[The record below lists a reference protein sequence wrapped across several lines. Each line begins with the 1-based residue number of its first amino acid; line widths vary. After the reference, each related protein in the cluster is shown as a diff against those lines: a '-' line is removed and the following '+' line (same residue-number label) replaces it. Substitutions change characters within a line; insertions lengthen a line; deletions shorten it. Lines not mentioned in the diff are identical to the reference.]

1 MKNHTLTKSIFNI
14 SKSICNIVLDTI
26 YPKYCV
32 MCGRMISANVQ
43 YCLCSHCEAEQL
55 KQRRNITD
63 KKCGCDEVMSPFK
76 YDGITRR
83 SMLRFK
89 FKGVKYIGYTF
100 ARAMADMLSDRAF
113 VDEDCMLIPVPIHIS
128 RDRAYNQSEVLADYI
143 SDMTGIPVC
152 RDAICKIRPIAR
164 ISGMSHMDKRF
175 YIRDSFHFDARYNFT
190 GKTLIIIDD
199 IYTSGTTLKEF
210 SDLLRM
216 YGASK
221 VYAVTACVAE

>member
-1 MKNHTLTKSIFNI
+1 MNTTKLLKSIFNI
-14 SKSICNIVLDTI
+14 LKCIANTIADTI
-26 YPKYCV
+26 YPKYCIV
-32 MCGRMISANVQ
+32 CGKMMPANVS
-43 YCLCSHCEAEQL
+43 YCICDICQSVKY

-63 KKCGCDEVMSPFK
+63 KKCGCDEVMAPFK

-100 ARAMADMLSDRAF
+100 ASDMADMLKDREF
-113 VDEDCMLIPVPIHIS
+113 VNGDCLLIPVPIHIN
-128 RDRAYNQSEVLADYI
+128 RDRSYNQSEVLANYI
-143 SDMTGIPVC
+143 SDVTGIRVC
-152 RDAICKIRPIAR
+152 RDAVCKIRPIAR
-164 ISGMSHMDKRF
+164 ISGMKHSDKRF
-175 YIRDSFHFDARYNFT
+175 FIKDSFHIDASYNFT

-216 YGASK
+216 HGASR
-221 VYAVTACVAE
+221 VYAVTACIAE